1 MWGAL
6 KGAPQLKEGIMGI
19 LEAIKKGFGVA
30 NKNLALV
37 VVLFVFN
44 LIWNM
49 VNIAIVPVGA
59 MPAPQADAAAA
70 PAIPPETALATFIFS
85 MLFVLVSIFMQGGSL
100 GVVRDY
106 IKEGKMKLSQFAS
119 YGLKYYLR
127 LLGLGLIVILI
138 VLIIAVIAAL
148 IVAASAPLNNTI
160 VTAVAAIIAIAIG
173 VVGIYFVI
181 LLIMAP
187 YTMVSDEIGVIE
199 AMKRSM
205 RVVKK
210 SFWKILFLLALLVLI
225 AIGIGVLLGLATG
238 LTAVALPAKMGQI
251 MIGVV
256 NSLFN
261 GYFGIVMMAS
271 FMSIYM
277 ALAGQEKT
285 VAQKVF

>member
-1 MWGAL
+1 
-6 KGAPQLKEGIMGI
+6 MGM

-30 NKNLALV
+30 SKNLVLV
-37 VVLFVFN
+37 LVLFIFN

-49 VNIAIVPVGA
+49 INIAI
-59 MPAPQADAAAA
+59 MPAGVVPTPGADTTTA
-70 PAIPPETALATFIFS
+70 PAIPPEAALTTLIFS
-85 MLFVLVSIFMQGGSL
+85 ALFILVSIFMQGGSL

-106 IKEGKMKLSQFAS
+106 IKEGKMKLSKFAS

-127 LLGLGLIVILI
+127 LLGLGIIIILL

-148 IVAASAPLNNTI
+148 IVAATTPLNNMVATVIASI
-160 VTAVAAIIAIAIG
+160 VAIAIG
-173 VVGIYFVI
+173 LAGIYFVI
-181 LLIMAP
+181 LLVMSP
-187 YTMVSDEIGVIE
+187 YTMVSDEIGIMD

-210 SFWKILFLLALLVLI
+210 SFWKILLLLVLLVLI
-225 AIGIGVLLGLATG
+225 AIGIGVLLGIVTGLAT
-238 LTAVALPAKMGQI
+238 VALPAKVGQI
-251 MIGVV
+251 IIGII

-261 GYFGIVMMAS
+261 GYFGIVMMAA
-271 FMSIYM
+271 FMALYL

>member
-1 MWGAL
+1 M
-6 KGAPQLKEGIMGI
+6 

-30 NKNLALV
+30 SKNLMLV
-37 VVLFVFN
+37 LVLFVFN
-44 LIWNM
+44 LVWNM
-49 VNIAIVPVGA
+49 VNVAMMPAGA
-59 MPAPQADAAAA
+59 MATPGAGATAT
-70 PAIPPETALATFIFS
+70 PAIPPEAAFKTIAFS
-85 MLFVLVSIFMQGGSL
+85 MLFILISIFMQGGSL

-119 YGLKYYLR
+119 YGFKYYLR
-127 LLGLGLIVILI
+127 LFGLGLIVILL

-148 IVAASAPLNNTI
+148 IVAVTAPLNNVVATVIASI
-160 VTAVAAIIAIAIG
+160 VAIAIG
-173 VVGIYFVI
+173 LVGIYFVI
-181 LLIMAP
+181 LFVMSP

-205 RVVKK
+205 RVVRK
-210 SFWKILFLLALLVLI
+210 SFWKILLLLVLLILI
-225 AIGIGVLLGLATG
+225 AIGIGVLLGIVTG
-238 LTAVALPAKMGQI
+238 LLTVALPLRMGQVV
-251 MIGVV
+251 IGVV

-271 FMSIYM
+271 FMALYM

>member
-1 MWGAL
+1 
-6 KGAPQLKEGIMGI
+6 MGM

-30 NKNLALV
+30 SKNLVLV
-37 VVLFVFN
+37 LVLFVFN

-49 VNIAIVPVGA
+49 VNIAF
-59 MPAPQADAAAA
+59 MPAGMAPVTGAETTAAPVIPPQAVFA
-70 PAIPPETALATFIFS
+70 TLAFSVLFI
-85 MLFVLVSIFMQGGSL
+85 LVSIFMQGGSL

-127 LLGLGLIVILI
+127 LLGLGFIVILL

-148 IVAASAPLNNTI
+148 IVAVTAPLNN
-160 VTAVAAIIAIAIG
+160 VVATVIASIIAIAIG
-173 VVGIYFVI
+173 LVGIYFVI
-181 LLIMAP
+181 LLVMAP
-187 YTMVSDEIGVIE
+187 YTMISDDIGVIE
-199 AMKRSM
+199 SMKRSM

-210 SFWKILFLLALLVLI
+210 SFGKVLLLLILLVLI
-225 AIGIGVLLGLATG
+225 AIGIGVL
-238 LTAVALPAKMGQI
+238 
-251 MIGVV
+251 IGVV
-256 NSLFN
+256 TGLLTMALPTKVGQIVIGVINSLFN

-271 FMSIYM
+271 FMALYM

>member
-1 MWGAL
+1 
-6 KGAPQLKEGIMGI
+6 MGM

-30 NKNLALV
+30 SKNLMLV
-37 VVLFVFN
+37 VVLFIFN

-49 VNIAIVPVGA
+49 ISLAF
-59 MPAPQADAAAA
+59 MPAGTVAAPGTGAAADATL
-70 PAIPPETALATFIFS
+70 PPEAVLPTLLFSILFI
-85 MLFVLVSIFMQGGSL
+85 LVSIFMQGGSL

-127 LLGLGLIVILI
+127 LLGLGIIVTLLVI
-138 VLIIAVIAAL
+138 VVALIAAL
-148 IVAASAPLNNTI
+148 IVAATAPLNNVIATVIASI
-160 VTAVAAIIAIAIG
+160 VAIAIG
-173 VVGIYFVI
+173 LVGIYFVI
-181 LLIMAP
+181 LLVMSP
-187 YTMVSDEIGVIE
+187 YTMISDEIGVIE
-199 AMKRSM
+199 AMKKSM

-210 SFWKILFLLALLVLI
+210 SFWKILLLLILLILI
-225 AIGIGVLLGLATG
+225 AIGIGVLIGVVTG
-238 LTAVALPAKMGQI
+238 LMTMALPTKVGQI
-251 MIGVV
+251 IIGVV

-271 FMSIYM
+271 FMALYL

>member
-1 MWGAL
+1 
-6 KGAPQLKEGIMGI
+6 MGV

-30 NKNLALV
+30 TRNPVLIL
-37 VVLFVFN
+37 VLFVFN
-44 LIWNM
+44 LIWNV
-49 VNIAIVPVGA
+49 VNVAI
-59 MPAPQADAAAA
+59 MPAGAVPAPGADPATA
-70 PAIPPETALATFIFS
+70 PAIPPQAAFATLAFS
-85 MLFVLVSIFMQGGSL
+85 LLFVLVSIFMQGGSL

-127 LLGLGLIVILI
+127 LLGLGLIIILLVLI
-138 VLIIAVIAAL
+138 VAAIAAL
-148 IVAASAPLNNTI
+148 IVAATAPLNNVIATVI
-160 VTAVAAIIAIAIG
+160 ASIISIAIG
-173 VVGIYFVI
+173 LVGIYFVI
-181 LLIMAP
+181 LLVMSP
-187 YTMVSDEIGVIE
+187 YTMVSDDTGIIE

-210 SFWKILFLLALLVLI
+210 SFWKILLLLILLVLI
-225 AIGIGVLLGLATG
+225 AIGIGVLLGIATG
-238 LTAVALPAKMGQI
+238 LLTVALPPKVGQI
-251 MIGVV
+251 IIGVV

-271 FMSIYM
+271 FMAIYM

>member
-1 MWGAL
+1 
-6 KGAPQLKEGIMGI
+6 MGM

-30 NKNLALV
+30 SKNLALV
-37 VVLFVFN
+37 FVLFVFN

-49 VNIAIVPVGA
+49 VNIAI
-59 MPAPQADAAAA
+59 MPAGAVPAPGADAGQV
-70 PAIPPETALATFIFS
+70 PAIPPEAAMATLAFSILFI
-85 MLFVLVSIFMQGGSL
+85 LVSIFMQGGSL
-100 GVVRDY
+100 GVVRDC

-127 LLGLGLIVILI
+127 LLGLGIIIILLVLIVAL
-138 VLIIAVIAAL
+138 IAAL
-148 IVAASAPLNNTI
+148 IVAATASLNNVVATVIASI
-160 VTAVAAIIAIAIG
+160 VAVAIG
-173 VVGIYFVI
+173 LVGIYFVI
-181 LLIMAP
+181 LLVMAP

-210 SFWKILFLLALLVLI
+210 SFGKILLLLMLLILI
-225 AIGIGVLLGLATG
+225 AVGIGALLGLAAG
-238 LTAVALPAKMGQI
+238 LLTVALPAKIGQ
-251 MIGVV
+251 MVIGVV

-271 FMSIYM
+271 FMALYL

>member
-1 MWGAL
+1 
-6 KGAPQLKEGIMGI
+6 MGM

-30 NKNLALV
+30 SKNLMLV
-37 VVLFVFN
+37 FVLFVFN
-44 LIWNM
+44 LVWNM
-49 VNIAIVPVGA
+49 VNIAVMPAGI
-59 MPAPQADAAAA
+59 MPAPGAGASQA
-70 PAIPPETALATFIFS
+70 PAIPPEAALVTIALSI
-85 MLFVLVSIFMQGGSL
+85 LFVLVSIFMQGGSL

-106 IKEGKMKLSQFAS
+106 IKAGKMKLSQFAS

-127 LLGLGLIVILI
+127 LLGLGLIIILFVLI
-138 VLIIAVIAAL
+138 VAVIAAL
-148 IVAASAPLNNTI
+148 IVAATAPLNNVIATVMASI
-160 VTAVAAIIAIAIG
+160 VAIAIG
-173 VVGIYFVI
+173 LVGIYFVI
-181 LLIMAP
+181 LLVMSP

-210 SFWKILFLLALLVLI
+210 SFWKILLLLILLILI
-225 AIGIGVLLGLATG
+225 AIGIGVLLGIVTG
-238 LTAVALPAKMGQI
+238 LLTVALPPKVGQI
-251 MIGVV
+251 IIGVV

-271 FMSIYM
+271 FMALYM

>member
-1 MWGAL
+1 MD
-6 KGAPQLKEGIMGI
+6 M

-30 NKNLALV
+30 SKNLALV
-37 VVLFVFN
+37 LVLFIFN

-49 VNIAIVPVGA
+49 VNIAVMPAGIVPAPGA
-59 MPAPQADAAAA
+59 GTATA
-70 PAIPPETALATFIFS
+70 PAIPPEAALTTLAFSILFI
-85 MLFVLVSIFMQGGSL
+85 LVSIFMQGGSL

-127 LLGLGLIVILI
+127 LLGLGLIIILFVLI
-138 VLIIAVIAAL
+138 VAVIAAL
-148 IVAASAPLNNTI
+148 IVAATAPLNNVIATVIASI
-160 VTAVAAIIAIAIG
+160 VAIAIG
-173 VVGIYFVI
+173 LVGIYFVI
-181 LLIMAP
+181 LLVMSP

-210 SFWKILFLLALLVLI
+210 SFWKILLLLILLVLI
-225 AIGIGVLLGLATG
+225 AIGIGVLLGIVTG
-238 LTAVALPAKMGQI
+238 LLTIALPTKVGQ
-251 MIGVV
+251 MIVGVV

-271 FMSIYM
+271 FMALYM

>member
-1 MWGAL
+1 
-6 KGAPQLKEGIMGI
+6 MGM

-30 NKNLALV
+30 GKNLVLV
-37 VVLFVFN
+37 AILFVFN

-49 VNIAIVPVGA
+49 VNIAVMPAGA
-59 MPAPQADAAAA
+59 MTPPGADAASA
-70 PAIPPETALATFIFS
+70 PMIPPAVALTTLTFSI
-85 MLFVLVSIFMQGGSL
+85 LFVLVSVFMQGGSL
-100 GVVRDY
+100 GLVRDY

-127 LLGLGLIVILI
+127 LFVLGLIIILL
-138 VLIIAVIAAL
+138 VLIIAAIAAL
-148 IVAASAPLNNTI
+148 LVAATAPLNNVIAT
-160 VTAVAAIIAIAIG
+160 AIASIVAITIG
-173 VVGIYFVI
+173 LAGIYFVI
-181 LLIMAP
+181 LLVMSP
-187 YTMVSDEIGVIE
+187 YTMVSDEVGVIE

-210 SFWKILFLLALLVLI
+210 SFWKILLLLVLLVLI
-225 AIGIGVLLGLATG
+225 AIGIGVLIGIVTG
-238 LTAVALPAKMGQI
+238 LLTVALPTKVGQI
-251 MIGVV
+251 VIGVV

-271 FMSIYM
+271 FMALYL

>member
-1 MWGAL
+1 
-6 KGAPQLKEGIMGI
+6 MGM

-30 NKNLALV
+30 SKNLVLIL
-37 VVLFVFN
+37 VLFVFN

-49 VNIAIVPVGA
+49 VNIAIIPAGTVPVGGA
-59 MPAPQADAAAA
+59 GATTSPTM
-70 PAIPPETALATFIFS
+70 PPEVAFTTLIFS
-85 MLFVLVSIFMQGGSL
+85 ILFILVSIFMQGGSL
-100 GVVRDY
+100 GVVKDY
-106 IKEGKMKLSQFAS
+106 IKEGKTKLSQFAS

-127 LLGLGLIVILI
+127 LLGLGLIIILL

-148 IVAASAPLNNTI
+148 IVAATAPLNNIIATVIASI
-160 VTAVAAIIAIAIG
+160 VAIAIG
-173 VVGIYFVI
+173 LVGIYFVI
-181 LLIMAP
+181 LLVMSP
-187 YTMVSDEIGVIE
+187 YAMVSDETGIME

-210 SFWKILFLLALLVLI
+210 SFWKILLLLVLLILI
-225 AIGIGVLLGLATG
+225 AIGIGVLIGMLTG
-238 LTAVALPAKMGQI
+238 LLTVALPVKIGQI
-251 MIGVV
+251 VIGVV

-271 FMSIYM
+271 FMALYM

>member
-1 MWGAL
+1 
-6 KGAPQLKEGIMGI
+6 MGM

-30 NKNLALV
+30 SKNLVLV
-37 VVLFVFN
+37 FVLFVFN

-49 VNIAIVPVGA
+49 VNITF
-59 MPAPQADAAAA
+59 MPAGVLPVPGAGTATAPVIPQGA
-70 PAIPPETALATFIFS
+70 ALATLAFSILFI
-85 MLFVLVSIFMQGGSL
+85 LFSIFMQGGSL

-127 LLGLGLIVILI
+127 LLGLGLIIILFI
-138 VLIIAVIAAL
+138 LIIAAIAAL
-148 IVAASAPLNNTI
+148 IVAATAPLNNVI
-160 VTAVAAIIAIAIG
+160 VTVIASVIAIAIG
-173 VVGIYFVI
+173 LAGIYFVI
-181 LLIMAP
+181 LLVMSP
-187 YTMVSDEIGVIE
+187 YIMVSDEIGVIE
-199 AMKRSM
+199 AMRRSI

-210 SFWKILFLLALLVLI
+210 SFWKILLLLILLVLI
-225 AIGIGVLLGLATG
+225 AIGIGVLLGIVAG
-238 LTAVALPAKMGQI
+238 LLTVALPTKIGQVI
-251 MIGVV
+251 IGVV

-271 FMSIYM
+271 FMALYM